1 MAAVCW
7 AREDETWKL
16 WDRPPK
22 GVENVGAVG
31 GGEWAEGGLLE
42 RRGGGRCT
50 GSGGVLR
57 EKMGVGMS
65 LGRGDGG
72 GGGATAQMEGAP
84 ATLEAESGAA
94 EATGNGGNQPVM
106 RVEPEDA

>member
-7 AREDETWKL
+7 ARENETWKL

-31 GGEWAEGGLLE
+31 GGEWAEGAYW
-42 RRGGGRCT
+42 RGGGGRRA

-57 EKMGVGMS
+57 EKMGLGMN
-65 LGRGDGG
+65 LGGGDGG
-72 GGGATAQMEGAP
+72 GVGATAQPGGAP